1 MATGVGYYTDEF
13 RAQILAKLRKPKLCI
28 RKAQILTEAYR
39 ETEGEPMVIRMAKA
53 LHKVTNEMPIWI
65 AEWQIIVGGLASE
78 PFAVPFCPDGS
89 WRWIVEELD
98 TLDKREGDKYE
109 VDEDDKAA
117 LLSLIEYWKGRSI
130 EDAVMARL
138 PQEAKEAY
146 VAGLISSGYVTTR
159 SGNFILDY
167 ERVINEGLDKVMD
180 YAKERMAAL
189 DLSRVDDYRKWL
201 YYQAVL
207 ISCDAAIDFAERY
220 AKLAEDM
227 AQSTTDGVRRQEL
240 LKISEAC
247 HRVPRY
253 PARNFH
259 EALQSFWFIHVLA
272 HYETGATG
280 GMSVGRLD
288 QYLYPY
294 YKRDIESGSITRSE
308 AARLIADYFINQN
321 QIMMA
326 HDKRRASIFA
336 GHPLS
341 EQPTLCGTT
350 AEGKDASND
359 LSILL
364 LEVDREL
371 GLPQPDIAV
380 MWHPCINEKVLDKA
394 CESLPRTM
402 KPKFFNLSIAQ
413 EHARRK
419 GAIQEDIGTD
429 LANVGCV
436 SSVIAGKTWGNNN
449 MGFINLGRALELAIY
464 GGLDPGSGKRIGVTT
479 PSLVECSSY
488 EEFLEAFKAQVSH
501 TIRLG
506 VMLANVVE
514 LVHSELSPQPFASM
528 LIGDHLELGAPAWSG
543 AARYNMPGLEGV
555 GLGTVADS
563 LAAIKKVVF
572 EDRKV
577 STEELV
583 KALNANFEA
592 PYEWVRH
599 ILVEGAPKFGNDEEY
614 VDSIATEVA
623 AYFCHEVGKHSGPR
637 GVRYTPALYSVS
649 AHVGLGEYVGA
660 TPNGRGRAEPLS
672 DGMSP
677 SQGVCRKGPTAVIKS
692 VSRVDHALATS
703 GTLLNMKLNVGLFR
717 SREGKEKFKA
727 MLRAFMELGGYH
739 VQFNIVDTEVLK
751 EAQRHPEKYPDL
763 LVRVA
768 AYVAQFTHLPK
779 EVQDDIIARS
789 EL

>member
-1 MATGVGYYTDEF
+1 MTTSIGYYTDEF
-13 RAQILAKLRKPKLCI
+13 RAHILARLKKPRLCI
-28 RKAQILTEAYR
+28 KKAQILTEAYR

-65 AEWQIIVGGLASE
+65 ADWQIIVGGLASE

-89 WRWIVEELD
+89 WKWIVEELD

-109 VDEDDKAA
+109 LGDEDKAA
-117 LLSLIEYWKGRSI
+117 LFNLIEYWKGHSI

-138 PQEAKEAY
+138 PEEAKEAY
-146 VAGLISSGYVTTR
+146 LGGLISSGYVTTR
-159 SGNFILDY
+159 SGNFILDF
-167 ERVINEGLDKVMD
+167 EKVINEGLEKIAD
-180 YAKERMAAL
+180 YAKSRMAAL
-189 DLSRVDDYRKWL
+189 DLSRVEDYKKWL

-227 AQSTTDGVRRQEL
+227 ARSATDGVRRREL
-240 LKISEAC
+240 LTISEAC
-247 HRVPRY
+247 RRVPRY

-294 YKRDIESGSITRSE
+294 YKKDIESGIITRSE
-308 AARLIADYFINQN
+308 AARLVADYFINQN

-350 AEGKDASND
+350 PAGEDATND

-371 GLPQPDIAV
+371 RLPQPDIAV
-380 MWHPCINEKVLDKA
+380 MWHPHIDEEVLNKA
-394 CESLPRTM
+394 CETLPRTM
-402 KPKFFNLSIAQ
+402 KPKFFNLRIAR
-413 EHARRK
+413 EHARLK
-419 GAIQEDIGTD
+419 GAMPEDIRTN

-436 SSVIAGKTWGNNN
+436 SSVIGGKTWGNNN
-449 MGFINLGRALELAIY
+449 MVFINLGKVLELAIH
-464 GGLDPGSGKRIGVTT
+464 GGEDPLTGKRIGAVT
-479 PSLVECSSY
+479 PRLLEASNW
-488 EEFLEAFKAQVSH
+488 EEFLQGFKSQVSH
-501 TIRLG
+501 AIKLG

-528 LIGDHLELGAPAWSG
+528 LIDDHLEHGEPAWSG
-543 AARYNMPGLEGV
+543 AARYNMPGVEGV
-555 GLGTVADS
+555 GLGTLADS
-563 LAAIKKVVF
+563 LAAIKKVIF

-577 STEELV
+577 NREELV
-583 KALNANFEA
+583 KALNANFA
-592 PYEWVRH
+592 DPYGRVRH
-599 ILVEGAPKFGNDEEY
+599 ILVEEAPKFGNDEEY
-614 VDSIATEVA
+614 VDAIAAEVA
-623 AYFCHEVGKHSGPR
+623 AYFCNEVSKHSGPR
-637 GVRYTPALYSVS
+637 GVKYAPALYSVS
-649 AHVGLGEYVGA
+649 AHVGLGQYVGA
-660 TPNGRGRAEPLS
+660 TPDGRGRAEPLS

-677 SQGVCRKGPTAVIKS
+677 AQGVCKKGPTAVIKS
-692 VSRVDHALATS
+692 VARVNHALATS
-703 GTLLNMKLNVGLFR
+703 GTLLNMKLNAGLFR
-717 SREGKEKFKA
+717 TQEGKDKFKA

-751 EAQRHPEKYPDL
+751 EAQLHPEKYPDL

-768 AYVAQFTHLPK
+768 AYVAQFTQLPR